1 MMAQSAFRCSWT
13 DFSNGAS
20 GSTDGFDAG
29 GVLVD
34 LGSPFFSGCFVEAF
48 VDERGEVEVEAE
60 VVLVGWRGFFGDSPR
75 ELVDENT
82 RILEVVEV
90 CGSSWLRNWY

>member
-20 GSTDGFDAG
+20 GSTDGFDVE

-34 LGSPFFSGCFVEAF
+34 LVSPFFSGCLVEAP
-48 VDERGEVEVEAE
+48 VGARGEVEAEAE
-60 VVLVGWRGFFGDSPR
+60 VVLFGWRGFFGDSPR
-75 ELVDENT
+75 ELVDENA
-82 RILEVVEV
+82 RIFEVVEA